1 MPKNKKKR
9 RRRGGLSRL
18 LRPLSVLLA
27 AVAVVA
33 ALTMFFKVETIE
45 VVGAGRYTANEI
57 ITASGVETGDNLIL
71 LDRYRIAQRIYTAL
85 PYITDVRPKQ
95 SFPSTLQIEVVE
107 TKTAAAIQGAG
118 GWWLVNTSGKLL
130 EVVDASAAADYLQII
145 GRQAVEPAVSAPL
158 ALPESSPITA
168 SRLLEL
174 LSALDEQGVLNRAD
188 RIDCS
193 DPGILILEYD
203 GRFRVELL
211 YDADFPFKIAGL
223 RQIAEEVLEPNETGT
238 LRMTYENNDVHL
250 IPDAQ

>member
-45 VVGAGRYTANEI
+45 VIGAGRYTASEI

-118 GWWLVNTSGKLL
+118 GWWLVNTGGKLL

>member
-45 VVGAGRYTANEI
+45 VIGAGRYTANEI

-118 GWWLVNTSGKLL
+118 GWWLVNTGGKLL
-130 EVVDASAAADYLQII
+130 EVVDASEAADYLQII
-145 GRQAVEPAVSAPL
+145 GRQAVEPAVSSPL

>member
-45 VVGAGRYTANEI
+45 VIGAGRYTANEI

-107 TKTAAAIQGAG
+107 TKTAAAIQGVG
-118 GWWLVNTSGKLL
+118 GWWLVNTGGKLL